1 MSVINKMLRD
11 LDRRHVQPEGGATAV
26 EAIRSTK
33 AVSAWTLGRNGSVFM
48 GTLLAVSIAGAGW
61 MQWRGGPAQQVVEA
75 PPVPLPAHQP
85 QPAALAA
92 PEAVAQLAPA
102 ASQAPVTVAAAPESI
117 MAASA
122 PASAPAPAPV
132 PVPPSR
138 PKPVA
143 MAANVPTA
151 VEPVPAPAKVPE
163 SVAVAVAAPARL
175 APEALGAAD
184 KTEKAEKNEKAEA
197 PAPATALKATAMSS
211 SAGGGAAAG
220 KTYSP
225 KQLAAN
231 LLSQAVVL
239 DQQGRLEEAKAPLQR
254 ALAANAL
261 DAPARK
267 LLVRL
272 QLDTGRLEDARTL
285 LAEGQRLHPEDPD
298 FTLVLARLK
307 AEAGDSAGAIQ
318 LLEAGR
324 SQARGE
330 PQYHALLAALLL
342 QAQRYDEAIDQYLVA
357 LRSDPANASWLLGV
371 GVALERQGK
380 VADAAEAYRRAGGAP
395 NLSGEMAAFL
405 SEGLARLKLAER
417 NPATLR

>member
-1 MSVINKMLRD
+1 
-11 LDRRHVQPEGGATAV
+11 
-26 EAIRSTK
+26 
-33 AVSAWTLGRNGSVFM
+33 
-48 GTLLAVSIAGAGW
+48 
-61 MQWRGGPAQQVVEA
+61 
-75 PPVPLPAHQP
+75 
-85 QPAALAA
+85 
-92 PEAVAQLAPA
+92 
-102 ASQAPVTVAAAPESI
+102 
-117 MAASA
+117 
-122 PASAPAPAPV
+122 
-132 PVPPSR
+132 
-138 PKPVA
+138 
-143 MAANVPTA
+143 
-151 VEPVPAPAKVPE
+151 VPAPAKVSE
-163 SVAVAVAAPARL
+163 SVAVAAPARP

-184 KTEKAEKNEKAEA
+184 KTEKAEKNEKSEVLS
-197 PAPATALKATAMSS
+197 TALKATAMSS
-211 SAGGGAAAG
+211 SAGGGAAG

-254 ALAANAL
+254 ALAANTL

-267 LLVRL
+267 MLVRL
-272 QLDTGRLEDARTL
+272 QLDTGHLEDARAL

-307 AEAGDSAGAIQ
+307 AEAGDGAGAIQ

-342 QAQRYDEAIDQYLVA
+342 QAQRYDEAINQYLVA

-380 VADAAEAYRRAGGAP
+380 LADAAEAYRRAGGAP